1 MGALSESQEEAGG
14 GEGPP
19 TDDDVTDLELREL
32 GILEGGSEATFSAAG
47 LGLGDG
53 AQLGKGSGCILAGA
67 WV

>member
-19 TDDDVTDLELREL
+19 TDDDVTDLGQELREL

-53 AQLGKGSGCILAGA
+53 A
-67 WV
+67 